1 MKRIKVLFVYIG
13 FYRDAG
19 AEQTPLGL
27 AEELDRER
35 FSFEMVTLMPTTST
49 IGAAVKATGCT
60 IHELGLGIPR
70 LTEPI
75 GIIKAIKALYQ
86 IFRRIRPDIVQTQSG
101 FCNVWARLAAKLA
114 QVPVIIATLNFGGE
128 PKPRWYMWPV
138 MRAMHHWLATS
149 TDAYVCVAE
158 HLVKEQ
164 LQPYEWDRAEIID
177 GFFDLNRF
185 LAGRTDLPEIQALT
199 DPSHPVLGIVARLEH
214 DKGHKVAIAAMR
226 KIVDAVPGARLKIVG
241 AGSLEQELRDQVAA
255 LKLSEYVEFTGHR
268 TQICEIMSTMDLLVI
283 PSYNE
288 AFARVALESI
298 AAGVPLLGSCSG
310 AFPRILENGK
320 YGELIAPADPDALA
334 EAAINIIAN
343 PAPALVKLKEAR
355 TTVLRR
361 YTKEESARRYAS
373 LYLRL
378 AGNSS
383 VKIAKNSSK

>member
-1 MKRIKVLFVYIG
+1 MKRIKVLFVYLG

-35 FSFEMVTLMPTTST
+35 FSFEIVTLMPTTST
-49 IGAAVKATGCT
+49 IGAAVQATGCP

-75 GIIKAIKALYQ
+75 GIIKVIKSLYQ
-86 IFRRIRPDIVQTQSG
+86 TFRRIKPDIVQTQSG

-114 QVPVIIATLNFGGE
+114 HVPVVIATLNFGGE
-128 PKPRWYMWPV
+128 PKPRWYMRPV
-138 MRAMHHWLATS
+138 MRAMHRWLATS
-149 TDAYVCVAE
+149 TNAYVCVAE

-177 GFFDLNRF
+177 GFFDLHRF
-185 LAGRTDLPEIQALT
+185 LAGRTDLPEIRALT
-199 DPSHPVLGIVARLEH
+199 DPARPVLGIVARLEY
-214 DKGHKVAIAAMR
+214 DKGHRIAIAAMR
-226 KIVDAVPGARLKIVG
+226 KIVDALPGAQLKIVG
-241 AGSLEQELRDQVAA
+241 AGSLEEELRDQVVA
-255 LKLSEYVEFTGHR
+255 LGLSEHVEFAGHR
-268 TQICEIMSTMDLLVI
+268 TQICEIMSTMDLLLI

-298 AAGVPLLGSCSG
+298 AAGVPLLGSRSG

-320 YGELIAPADPDALA
+320 YGALISPADPDALA
-334 EAAINIIAN
+334 EAAIDIIAN

-355 TTVLRR
+355 ATVLKR

-378 AGNSS
+378 TGNS
-383 VKIAKNSSK
+383 

>member
-1 MKRIKVLFVYIG
+1 MKRIKVLFVYLG

-35 FSFEMVTLMPTTST
+35 FSFEIVTLMPTTST
-49 IGAAVKATGCT
+49 IGAAVQATGCP

-75 GIIKAIKALYQ
+75 GIIKVIKSLYQ
-86 IFRRIRPDIVQTQSG
+86 TFRRIKPDIVQTQSG

-114 QVPVIIATLNFGGE
+114 HVPVVIATLNFGGE
-128 PKPRWYMWPV
+128 PKPRWYMRPV
-138 MRAMHHWLATS
+138 MRAMHRWLATS
-149 TDAYVCVAE
+149 TNAYVCVAE

-177 GFFDLNRF
+177 GFFDLHRF
-185 LAGRTDLPEIQALT
+185 LAGRTDLPEIRALT
-199 DPSHPVLGIVARLEH
+199 DPARPVLGIVARLEY
-214 DKGHKVAIAAMR
+214 DKGHRIAIAAMR
-226 KIVDAVPGARLKIVG
+226 KIVDALPGAQLKIVG
-241 AGSLEQELRDQVAA
+241 AGSLEEELRDQVVA
-255 LKLSEYVEFTGHR
+255 LGLSEHVEFAGHR
-268 TQICEIMSTMDLLVI
+268 TQICEIMSTMDLLLI

-298 AAGVPLLGSCSG
+298 AAGVPLLGSRSG

-320 YGELIAPADPDALA
+320 YGALISPADPDALA
-334 EAAINIIAN
+334 EAAIDIIAS

-355 TTVLRR
+355 ATVLKR

-378 AGNSS
+378 TGNS
-383 VKIAKNSSK
+383 